1 MSNGGIGCSNSTPET
16 TEVSSAGKPL
26 GQGSAR
32 RRDTKNLSASCRDF
46 SASAVVFR
54 GLDSGAM
61 PQKIHRRAT
70 TGVSE
75 Y

>member
-1 MSNGGIGCSNSTPET
+1 MSNGGIWCSNSTPET
-16 TEVSSAGKPL
+16 TEVSSAGKQP

-54 GLDSGAM
+54 
-61 PQKIHRRAT
+61 
-70 TGVSE
+70 
-75 Y
+75 